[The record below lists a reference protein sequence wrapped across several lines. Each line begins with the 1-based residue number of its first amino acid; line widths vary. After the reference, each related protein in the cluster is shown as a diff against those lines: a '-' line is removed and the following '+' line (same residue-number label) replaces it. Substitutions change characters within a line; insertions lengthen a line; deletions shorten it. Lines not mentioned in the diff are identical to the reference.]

1 MSAAPRM
8 EEIMSTTRPRLA
20 EPPSVDRPSQE
31 DGPRLKLPEAI
42 QAAAEKKMVAE
53 LKPIA
58 DKFTRLRATLDAY
71 EVRVREDVERRVSNA
86 ILAVLDMQQ
95 AEGDDTFESASKDLR
110 DAIAPVAEMVGLPFV
125 FAIKDS
131 PPEPPP
137 PSDEAPCTPPP
148 PTVASI
154 TPSEQP
160 GTSEPEAQQ
169 PEKMETIEPVADS
182 APEMVSKEP
191 VPPAPSTTAAPVSRP
206 APVNRPPR
214 VVTAEHIATGKR
226 LIAEV
231 EALRP
236 QAKEQHSTRLFPLIQ
251 AIAAE
256 IRQLQERLPM
266 GHDLNDRLGKTL
278 GALNGIRIEGG
289 VQEFVKGL
297 GFNSH
302 GNWAHLSFQH
312 RKLVAK
318 FDMDA
323 AEAPSSAKTPKPKPQ
338 KADEP
343 ETNGQ
348 HQWPSLP
355 RLRAMTK
362 PILLAGGIRV
372 PEKLKSIQERF
383 GFTVEWHEIDHDN
396 PRASQALLA
405 KVRAGK
411 VGVLVFLEGVMRHGT
426 WKPVSEACHV
436 GGIPYA
442 MADKAGTAS
451 LQQAFDELERK
462 LAT

>member
-1 MSAAPRM
+1 MSAAHRM
-8 EEIMSTTRPRLA
+8 EEIMTRPKLLT
-20 EPPSVDRPSQE
+20 EPPAPSGDQPLQE
-31 DGPRLKLPEAI
+31 ERPRLKLPEAI
-42 QAAAEKKMVAE
+42 QAAAEKKMLAE
-53 LKPIA
+53 LEPIA
-58 DKFTRLRATLDAY
+58 DKLTRLRATLDAY

-95 AEGDDTFESASKDLR
+95 ADGDDTYAIASKDLR
-110 DAIAPVAEMVGLPFV
+110 EAIVPVAEMVGLPFV
-125 FAIKDS
+125 FEIKDS
-131 PPEPPP
+131 PPEPPAP
-137 PSDEAPCTPPP
+137 PKDEAPSAPPP
-148 PTVASI
+148 PVASA
-154 TPSEQP
+154 SSAEQP
-160 GTSEPEAQQ
+160 ETQR
-169 PEKMETIEPVADS
+169 PEKSETTEPAAADS
-182 APEMVSKEP
+182 APHVVSKES
-191 VPPAPSTTAAPVSRP
+191 VVPAPSSTAPVSHPAPAPVSRL
-206 APVNRPPR
+206 RT
-214 VVTAEHIATGKR
+214 VTSEHIATGKR

-231 EALRP
+231 EALRHGV
-236 QAKEQHSTRLFPLIQ
+236 KEQHPTRLFPLIQ

-256 IRQLQERLPM
+256 VRMLQERLPM
-266 GHDLNDRLGKTL
+266 GHDLTDRLGRTL

-289 VQEFVKGL
+289 VEEYVTGL
-297 GFNSH
+297 GFNSR
-302 GNWAHLSFQH
+302 GNWEHLSFAN

-318 FDMDA
+318 YDRDT
-323 AEAPSSAKTPKPKPQ
+323 AEGPPSTKTPKPKPQ

-343 ETNGQ
+343 ETNGQQ

-396 PRASQALLA
+396 PRASQSLLA

-411 VGVLVFLEGVMRHGT
+411 VGVVVFLEGVMRHGT
-426 WKPVSEACHV
+426 WKPTSEACNLL
-436 GGIPYA
+436 GIPYA

-462 LAT
+462 LSTT